1 MMVDI
6 SESEAI
12 EAGFDLRLKNYRTFE
27 GTGVTFHCKTT
38 GYPLPKVLQTCMTF
52 LYLKKPSGALLE
64 NTLNHLTVIN
74 STFYTENG
82 KSQKKCHLLF

>member
-1 MMVDI
+1 MVDI

-38 GYPLPKVLQTCMTF
+38 GYPLPKVPKICMKLISLKNHLV
-52 LYLKKPSGALLE
+52 LYLKSP
-64 NTLNHLTVIN
+64 LT
-74 STFYTENG
+74 SHSQTFYILHKT
-82 KSQKKCHLLF
+82 

>member
-1 MMVDI
+1 MVDI

-38 GYPLPKVLQTCMTF
+38 GYPLPKVPL
-52 LYLKKPSGALLE
+52 
-64 NTLNHLTVIN
+64 
-74 STFYTENG
+74 
-82 KSQKKCHLLF
+82 

>member
-12 EAGFDLRLKNYRTFE
+12 EAGFDLRLKNYRSFE

-52 LYLKKPSGALLE
+52 LYLKKPLVLYLK
-64 NTLNHLTVIN
+64 TPLTI
-74 STFYTENG
+74 SL
-82 KSQKKCHLLF
+82 S